1 MAVTEATGAE
11 LELRERLR
19 ELLRVFPSAVDAE
32 VDVMQ
37 VVVEELAQAGVELPP
52 SLAMLF

>member
-1 MAVTEATGAE
+1 MAATEAIGAE

-19 ELLRVFPSAVDAE
+19 ELLRVFPPAVDAG

-37 VVVEELAQAGVELPP
+37 VVVEELAHAGVELPP